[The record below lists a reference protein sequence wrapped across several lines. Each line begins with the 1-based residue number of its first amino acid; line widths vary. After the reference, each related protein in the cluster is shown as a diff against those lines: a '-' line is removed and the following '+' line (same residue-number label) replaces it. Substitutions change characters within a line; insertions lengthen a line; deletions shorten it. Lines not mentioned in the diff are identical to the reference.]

1 MPLLEHEAVMLPS
14 GRKLSSKSEQD
25 ILACASAD
33 VLGTPRG
40 KKKD

>member
-1 MPLLEHEAVMLPS
+1 MPSLEHEAVMLPS
-14 GRKLSSKSEQD
+14 GRKLSSNSVQY
-25 ILACASAD
+25 ILACVSAD

>member
-1 MPLLEHEAVMLPS
+1 MPSLEHKAVMVPS
-14 GRKLSSKSEQD
+14 GRKLSSNSEQD
-25 ILACASAD
+25 ILACVLAG